1 MNKELLEQLNIKR
14 STAVISP
21 YIDEG
26 EFNFNLEK
34 QGLVIFPNSAY
45 LCYLSSKMVG
55 NKEVFVTGLD
65 ENSPDILQ
73 LPYEERMEQIR
84 RIRLVVREIERYN
97 YNNVDVED
105 PDFWFKVKYARPDN
119 EQTWGNISLELKN
132 EPVFLD
138 LLTYDGFLKYW
149 LASVGGF
156 PEVAPSYEKIINGER
171 KYKYYLK
178 DVERITNIT
187 VTNIV
192 AFNRAVSKLDE
203 LYSNSNMHMRLFYL
217 SKYLTSDGYS
227 MNMVNFNPDLCM
239 IALDRYIKG
248 KDPITKRQDVAL
260 KEFMDMSAK
269 SIEYLYTA
277 NVVKGL
283 IQIGRIKYVDKTG
296 NYFCVDNNINVGRTI
311 SDIIDYYMIYD
322 NFEYLN
328 TLASMYGSQFGMTTF
343 KGNFGNFERKKVN
356 RDEPKDEETN
366 IPPIETTPNYE
377 ALVREPDSKKP
388 AIKKAVKKAVKKTT
402 KSAAK
407 AEDIQKMI

>member
-55 NKEVFVTGLD
+55 NKEIFVTGLD
-65 ENSPDILQ
+65 ENSPDVLQ
-73 LPYEERMEQIR
+73 LPYEERVEQIR
-84 RIRLVVREIERYN
+84 KIRLVVREIERYN

-105 PDFWFKVKYARPDN
+105 PDFWFKVKFARPDN

-187 VTNIV
+187 VNNIV

-203 LYSNSNMHMRLFYL
+203 LYSNPSVHIRLFYL

-227 MNMVNFNPDLCM
+227 MNMLNFNPDLCM

-248 KDPITKRQDVAL
+248 KDPITKRQDIAL
-260 KEFMDMSAK
+260 KEFMDMSGK
-269 SIEYLYTA
+269 SLEYLYVA

-343 KGNFGNFERKKVN
+343 RGNESVKERKKPTGVV
-356 RDEPKDEETN
+356 RTEETTEQ
-366 IPPIETTPNYE
+366 IETLVSDEQTPE
-377 ALVREPDSKKP
+377 ALQPKKQ
-388 AIKKAVKKAVKKTT
+388 AVKKAAKKAGKKIT
-402 KSAAK
+402 KPVAK